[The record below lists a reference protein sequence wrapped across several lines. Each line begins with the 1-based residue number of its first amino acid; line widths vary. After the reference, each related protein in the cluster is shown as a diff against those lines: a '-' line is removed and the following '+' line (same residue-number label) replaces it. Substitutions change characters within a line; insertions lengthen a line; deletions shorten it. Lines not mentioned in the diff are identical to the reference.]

1 MEERLLKRIYDS
13 LKDSGMENV
22 RSVAAIDPEEEK
34 GNFRHADNTKYFT
47 IALGGKDDYGKEARI
62 KVPYIAGSDE
72 YEKEDVFEQ
81 QMEVVKKCIQCF
93 YDIKLPPDL
102 CSKEFILQH
111 VFPCFRST
119 ATLTKEILD
128 TIPHKYF
135 LDLTVIFRA
144 IFNQEMCRMTVTENM
159 MELLDISLEELEA
172 SALDNIE
179 KNTKIIGLNALLNN
193 FSGIYDEVEET
204 LYAVCSCNNNIGITA
219 GSILCR
225 KRMEEASK
233 IIGGDFYIIPSSIY
247 EILIVPASVCN
258 AASLREIIHD
268 VNNNCVE
275 EDDRLS
281 YNVYYYEASTGEI
294 TIR

>member
-1 MEERLLKRIYDS
+1 
-13 LKDSGMENV
+13 
-22 RSVAAIDPEEEK
+22 
-34 GNFRHADNTKYFT
+34 
-47 IALGGKDDYGKEARI
+47 
-62 KVPYIAGSDE
+62 
-72 YEKEDVFEQ
+72 
-81 QMEVVKKCIQCF
+81 
-93 YDIKLPPDL
+93 
-102 CSKEFILQH
+102 
-111 VFPCFRST
+111 
-119 ATLTKEILD
+119 
-128 TIPHKYF
+128 
-135 LDLTVIFRA
+135 
-144 IFNQEMCRMTVTENM
+144 MTVTENM